1 MLFPCWLCHGFWT
14 FSWSNG
20 NFNVNY
26 IFVPPPVQGRCDV
39 PTIFWIHC
47 PYSNLII
54 FQATKIEL
62 VVGVCFPVV
71 AWCWVGTNRDVLFHH
86 QCCVYSHFDARPW
99 FLHIV
104 WKNPKIGG
112 TTGNLVRSSW
122 RKTKSWRLSEKRRIQ
137 NIMYSR
143 LCLKRS
149 YSMSVSMV
157 PGFLENFFDSSLG
170 PLVCQG
176 WVS

>member
-1 MLFPCWLCHGFWT
+1 MKGGWILLNGPVPREDEDQTIRWSPALCSGLYCISCCLYLNTTNFQIICWCVLFPCWLCHGFWT

-26 IFVPPPVQGRCDV
+26 VFVPPPVQGRCDV

-86 QCCVYSHFDARPW
+86 QCCVYRFFGAIILTHVPDFSILFG
-99 FLHIV
+99 
-104 WKNPKIGG
+104 KIQ
-112 TTGNLVRSSW
+112 
-122 RKTKSWRLSEKRRIQ
+122 K
-137 NIMYSR
+137 
-143 LCLKRS
+143 
-149 YSMSVSMV
+149 
-157 PGFLENFFDSSLG
+157 
-170 PLVCQG
+170 
-176 WVS
+176 